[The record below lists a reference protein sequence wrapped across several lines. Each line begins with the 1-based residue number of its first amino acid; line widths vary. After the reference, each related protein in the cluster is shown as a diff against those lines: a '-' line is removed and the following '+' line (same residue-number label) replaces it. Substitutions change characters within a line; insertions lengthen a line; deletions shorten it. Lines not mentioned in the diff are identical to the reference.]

1 MARRVIEGQIGMF
14 DAGDVG
20 PGIARATMTSS
31 VSARSA
37 ETPSSK
43 RSESFRAKG
52 KAFGGR
58 ETPAR
63 VLTLAEIEN
72 LEPFKAVVWIE
83 ILDDGPGAT
92 TNPARAFLR
101 LFQATFQTVGIPY
114 KTERKHY
121 HFKYTYTN
129 GRNYYH
135 WRIGEFYGQTWRVW
149 DKKPTDAQ
157 REATPWL
164 STQ

>member
-1 MARRVIEGQIGMF
+1 MARRVIEGQV
-14 DAGDVG
+14 DVFEVLREG
-20 PGIARATMTSS
+20 NVGERPLP
-31 VSARSA
+31 SAPKA
-37 ETPSSK
+37 LTPSP
-43 RSESFRAKG
+43 KG
-52 KAFGGR
+52 EGLG
-58 ETPAR
+58 EPAR

-72 LEPFKAVVWIE
+72 LEPFRAVVWIE

-157 REATPWL
+157 RRETPWL
-164 STQ
+164 STK